1 MCFPPLWL
9 GHSESRD
16 CTKFFWLN
24 MRSKIRTTASDKLSN
39 TSAVLDELFDLFGLR
54 KLGWS
59 SSPSCDDITVADR

>member
-1 MCFPPLWL
+1 
-9 GHSESRD
+9 
-16 CTKFFWLN
+16 